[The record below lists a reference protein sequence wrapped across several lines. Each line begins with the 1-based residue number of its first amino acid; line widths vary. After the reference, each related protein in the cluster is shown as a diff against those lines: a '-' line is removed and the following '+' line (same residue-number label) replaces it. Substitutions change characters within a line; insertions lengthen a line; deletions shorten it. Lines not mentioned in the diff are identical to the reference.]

1 MLNLASGVLANSGT
15 FLAGTSSFSLGAS
28 GCTLAL
34 IGAFTSY
41 YYFNC
46 HILGRM
52 PELALN
58 SIKNTMVMNLFYG
71 YSMKN
76 IDNWAHIKGFT
87 SISN

>member
-1 MLNLASGVLANSGT
+1 MLYLASGVLANSWT

-28 GCTLAL
+28 GCILAL

-52 PELALN
+52 SELALN
-58 SIKNTMVMNLFYG
+58 SIKNTMVMNLILHE
-71 YSMKN
+71 N
-76 IDNWAHIKGFT
+76 IDNWTHIKGFT

>member
-58 SIKNTMVMNLFYG
+58 SIKNTMVIVYKYYDL
-71 YSMKN
+71 K
-76 IDNWAHIKGFT
+76 IKSREIAAGELYYK
-87 SISN
+87 

>member
-1 MLNLASGVLANSGT
+1 MLYLASGVLANSWT

-52 PELALN
+52 SELALN
-58 SIKNTMVMNLFYG
+58 SIKNTMVMNLILHE
-71 YSMKN
+71 N
-76 IDNWAHIKGFT
+76 IDNWTHIKGFT